1 MGIIGN
7 GKKRKK
13 QTRTEP
19 QLFSDGRNNLKS
31 DSKRSKNKRG
41 IVRRLVRFFLV
52 LGFWGVVAGGL
63 ATSYIFF
70 SLNERGLLKIPER
83 EPGIMMLSNN
93 GSVLSE
99 EGAFFGDAAHIADLP
114 EYVPNAVI
122 AIEDRRFR
130 SHFGID
136 PIGLGR
142 AIARNILSGHLV
154 QGGSTLT
161 QQLAKNLFLTQEKT
175 ATRKAQE
182 AVLAVWLESKFTKD
196 EILQLYLN
204 RVYFGSGAYGIEQA
218 AHIYYNKSANELTIM
233 EAATLAGVLK
243 APSNY
248 NPAKNPEASMTRAKL
263 VIDSMVNEKF
273 ITADDAT
280 EAINT
285 AGGVTPEVSLP
296 AKQYAVDWISK
307 QLPLLV
313 KNYDQSIIIETTI
326 DPTIQANAEK
336 AMRKRLNENG
346 KKLNVSEGAM
356 VVMDPTGAVIAMIG
370 GKSYQKSQYNRAIA
384 ASRQPGSAFKP
395 FVYEAAMENGFTPD
409 SIEIDEPVRI
419 GNWSPENYKQKYLGE
434 VSLEQA
440 FAQSIN
446 TVAAKLAVNVGTDKV
461 AAVAQRFGITSA
473 LTHDASLALGTSEV
487 SPMELVTAYVPF
499 ANGGTAVQPYV
510 VKRIVTRDGKVL
522 YERKGDGL
530 GQVISENNL
539 GEMNR
544 LFRAVVQNGTGVK
557 AQFGNFD
564 IGGKTG
570 TSQNYRDAWFVG
582 FTPYMIAG
590 VWMGNDD
597 NSPTKNVTGGS
608 LPTLVWRDVMEPAHQ
623 GLAVAVLPGYAQPI
637 EQAPVDQAVVDQSQP
652 TDQGQ
657 IVVAAPPQVE
667 PPKRKSI
674 LDILFGAPDSAAPK
688 RKKPVWEQRQDNERS
703 LY

>member
-1 MGIIGN
+1 MALFGRKKPKKKGTRSEPQLFADTNRDHAN
-7 GKKRKK
+7 GKKRKV
-13 QTRTEP
+13 
-19 QLFSDGRNNLKS
+19 
-31 DSKRSKNKRG
+31 SKRSLLG
-41 IVRRLVRFFLV
+41 RLVGFFLV
-52 LGFWGVVAGGL
+52 LGFWGGIAGSL
-63 ATSYIFF
+63 ALGYIWF
-70 SLNERGLLKIPER
+70 SLDQRGLLKIPER
-83 EPGIMMLSNN
+83 EPGIMMLAAN
-93 GSVLSE
+93 GTVLSE
-99 EGAFFGDAAHIADLP
+99 QGSFFGDAAHISELP
-114 EYVPNAVI
+114 DYVPNAII

-130 SHFGID
+130 HHFGID
-136 PIGLGR
+136 PIGLARAMTRNVMAGR
-142 AIARNILSGHLV
+142 LV

-182 AVLAVWLESKFTKD
+182 AVLAIWLESKYSKD

-243 APSNY
+243 APTNY
-248 NPAKNPEASMTRAKL
+248 NPTKNPEASMTRAKL
-263 VIDSMVNEKF
+263 VINAMVDEKF
-273 ITADDAT
+273 ISSDDAA
-280 EAINT
+280 EAVDT
-285 AGGVTPEVSLP
+285 AAGVTPETNLP
-296 AKQYAVDWISK
+296 ARQYAVDWIAK
-307 QLPLLV
+307 QLPLLL
-313 KNYDQSIIIETTI
+313 KTYDQSIIIETTI
-326 DPTIQANAEK
+326 DPDIQTNAEQ
-336 AMRKRLNENG
+336 ALRKRLNESG
-346 KKLNVSEGAM
+346 KKLNVSEGAV
-356 VVMDPTGAVIAMIG
+356 VVMDMSGAVTAMVG

-409 SIEIDEPVRI
+409 SVEVDEPVRF
-419 GNWSPENYKQKYLGE
+419 GNWSPENYKQKYQGE

-446 TVAAKLAVNVGTDKV
+446 TIAAKLAMTVGTNQV
-461 AAVAQRFGITSA
+461 AAVAQRFGITST

-487 SPMELVTAYVPF
+487 SPIELITAYVPF
-499 ANGGTAVQPYV
+499 ANGGMAVQPYV
-510 VKRIVTRDGKVL
+510 VRRIVTRDGKVL
-522 YERKGDGL
+522 YEHKGDGL
-530 GQVISENNL
+530 GRVISDNNL

-582 FTPYMIAG
+582 FTPYMVAG

-608 LPTLVWRDVMEPAHQ
+608 LPTLVWRDVMEPAHA
-623 GLAVAVLPGYAQPI
+623 GLAVAVLPGFEQPRAQAQPQDQVADAV
-637 EQAPVDQAVVDQSQP
+637 QAPAPQ
-652 TDQGQ
+652 
-657 IVVAAPPQVE
+657 APPR
-667 PPKRKSI
+667 RKNI
-674 LDILFGAPDSAAPK
+674 FDILFGPSDSAAPK
-688 RKKPVWEQRQDNERS
+688 RKKPLWEQRQDDERS

>member
-1 MGIIGN
+1 MALFGA
-7 GKKRKK
+7 KKNKRNTK
-13 QTRTEP
+13 RNEP
-19 QLFSDGRNNLKS
+19 QLFNDGVRALRADRKPV
-31 DSKRSKNKRG
+31 KARRG
-41 IVRRLVRFFLV
+41 FLRRLFGLLIWLGVWGAV
-52 LGFWGVVAGGL
+52 AGALGFGYVL
-63 ATSYIFF
+63 F

-83 EPGIMMLSNN
+83 QPGIMILASN

-99 EGAFFGDAAHIADLP
+99 EGAFYGDAAHIADLP
-114 EYVPNAVI
+114 DYVPNAVI

-136 PIGLGR
+136 PLGLGR
-142 AIARNILSGHLV
+142 AMLRNVLAGRMV

-182 AVLAVWLESKFTKD
+182 AVLALWLESKFNKD

-218 AHIYYNKSANELTIM
+218 ARTYYNKSANELSIM

-248 NPAKNPEASMTRAKL
+248 NPAKNPGAALTRAKL
-263 VIDSMVNEKF
+263 VVNAMVEEKF
-273 ITADDAT
+273 ITADDAA
-280 EAINT
+280 EAVNT
-285 AGGVTPEVSLP
+285 AGGVTPFASLP
-296 AKQYAVDWISK
+296 AKQYAVDWITR

-313 KNYDQSIIIETTI
+313 KNYDQSIIVETTI
-326 DPTIQANAEK
+326 DPTIQANAER
-336 AMRKRLNENG
+336 ALRKRLADNG
-346 KKLNVSEGAM
+346 KKMNVSEGAM
-356 VVMDPTGAVIAMIG
+356 VVMDPTGAVVAMLG

-409 SIEIDEPVRI
+409 STEIDEPVRF
-419 GNWSPENYKQKYLGE
+419 GNWQPENYKQKYQGT

-446 TVAAKLAVNVGTDKV
+446 TVAAKLAVTVGTEKV
-461 AAVAQRFGITSA
+461 AEVAQRFGITSP
-473 LTHDASLALGTSEV
+473 LTRDASLALGTSEV
-487 SPMELVTAYVPF
+487 SPLELITAYAPF

-510 VKRIVTRDGKVL
+510 VRRIVTRDGQVL

-530 GQVISENNL
+530 GKVISDNNL

-544 LFRAVVQNGTGVK
+544 LFRAVVQSGTGVK

-582 FTPYMIAG
+582 FTPYLIAG

-597 NSPTKNVTGGS
+597 NTPTKNVTGGS
-608 LPTLVWRDVMEPAHQ
+608 LPAQVWRDVMEPAHQ
-623 GLAVAVLPGYAQPI
+623 GLAVAVLPGYVAPNGGQMLDQNAAQRGQGTANAQVSSATPT
-637 EQAPVDQAVVDQSQP
+637 PPAV
-652 TDQGQ
+652 
-657 IVVAAPPQVE
+657 
-667 PPKRKSI
+667 RKPRTI
-674 LDILFGAPDSAAPK
+674 FDILFGGGPDPAAPT
-688 RKKPVWEQRQDNERS
+688 RKKPIWEQRQDEKS

>member
-1 MGIIGN
+1 MGIFGN

-13 QTRTEP
+13 QNRTEP
-19 QLFSDGRNNLKS
+19 QLFSDGRNDLRS
-31 DSKRSKNKRG
+31 DSKRNKRKRG
-41 IVRRLVRFFLV
+41 ILRRIIGFFLV
-52 LGFWGVVAGGL
+52 LGFWGVVAGVL

-93 GSVLSE
+93 GAVLSE
-99 EGAFFGDAAHIADLP
+99 QGAFFGDAAHIADLP
-114 EYVPNAVI
+114 DYVPNAVI

-136 PIGLGR
+136 PIGLVR
-142 AIARNILSGHLV
+142 AISRNILSGHLV

-182 AVLAVWLESKFTKD
+182 AVLAVWLESKFNKD

-218 AHIYYNKSANELTIM
+218 AHVYYNKSANELTIM

-263 VIDSMVNEKF
+263 VINSMVDEKF
-273 ITADDAT
+273 ITADDAS
-280 EAINT
+280 EAVGT

-336 AMRKRLNENG
+336 AMRRRLNESG
-346 KKLNVSEGAM
+346 KKMNVSEGAM

-409 SIEIDEPVRI
+409 SVEVDEPVRI

-446 TVAAKLAVNVGTDKV
+446 TVAAKLAVSVGIDKV
-461 AAVAQRFGITSA
+461 AAVAQRFGITST

-510 VKRIVTRDGKVL
+510 VKRIVTRDGKIL

-623 GLAVAVLPGYAQPI
+623 GLAVAVLPGYVEPVA
-637 EQAPVDQAVVDQSQP
+637 QAPADQTVAVQEQP
-652 TDQGQ
+652 VEPDQ
-657 IVVAAPPQVE
+657 IVVAPPPQAQ
-667 PPKRKSI
+667 PSKRKSL
-674 LDILFGAPDSAAPK
+674 LDVLFGAPDPAAPK
-688 RKKPVWEQRQDNERS
+688 RKKPVWEQRQDDEKN

>member
-1 MGIIGN
+1 MGIFRRS
-7 GKKRKK
+7 KKRKK
-13 QTRTEP
+13 TGRTEP
-19 QLFSDGRNNLKS
+19 QLFTDRGGSS
-31 DSKRSKNKRG
+31 PEPKRSKRKRSIWG
-41 IVRRLVRFFLV
+41 RLFGLFIV
-52 LGFWGVVAGGL
+52 LGFWGAVAGSLVFG
-63 ATSYIFF
+63 YIWF
-70 SLNERGLLKIPER
+70 SLNERGLLQIPQR
-83 EPGIMMLSNN
+83 EPGIMMLASN
-93 GSVLSE
+93 GAVLSE
-99 EGAFFGDAAHIADLP
+99 QGSFFGDAAHISDLP
-114 EYVPNAVI
+114 DYVPNAVI

-136 PIGLGR
+136 PIGLAR
-142 AIARNILSGHLV
+142 AMTRNLLSGHMV

-161 QQLAKNLFLTQEKT
+161 QQLAKNLFLSPDKT

-182 AVLAVWLESKFTKD
+182 AVLAIWLESKFTKD

-204 RVYFGSGAYGIEQA
+204 RVYFGSGAYGTEQA
-218 AHIYYNKSANELTIM
+218 AHVYYNKSANELTIM

-243 APSNY
+243 APTSY
-248 NPAKNPEASMTRAKL
+248 NPAKNPDAAMTRAKL
-263 VIDSMVNEKF
+263 VVNAMVDEKF
-273 ITADDAT
+273 ITADDAA
-280 EAINT
+280 EAVDT
-285 AGGVTPEVSLP
+285 AAGTVPEANLP
-296 AKQYAVDWISK
+296 AKQYAVDWIAK

-313 KNYDQSIIIETTI
+313 KSYDQSIVIETTI
-326 DPTIQANAEK
+326 DPTIQTNAEQS
-336 AMRKRLNENG
+336 MRKRLNENG

-356 VVMDPTGAVIAMIG
+356 VVMDPTGAVIAMVG

-384 ASRQPGSAFKP
+384 ASRQPGSAFKA

-409 SIEIDEPVRI
+409 SIEVDEPVRI
-419 GNWSPENYKQKYLGE
+419 GNWSPENYKQQYQGQ

-446 TVAAKLAVNVGTDKV
+446 TIAAKLTVAVGAANV
-461 AAVAQRFGITSA
+461 AAVAQRFGITST

-487 SPMELVTAYVPF
+487 SPIELITAYVPF

-510 VKRIVTRDGKVL
+510 VRRIVTRDGQVL
-522 YERKGDGL
+522 YEHHGDGL
-530 GQVISENNL
+530 GRVISDNNL

-608 LPTLVWRDVMEPAHQ
+608 LPALVWRDVMEPAHA
-623 GLAVAVLPGYAQPI
+623 GFAVAVLPGFEQPTAQPP
-637 EQAPVDQAVVDQSQP
+637 ADQTVVDQNQTSTPDQVANATAPQDQP
-652 TDQGQ
+652 T
-657 IVVAAPPQVE
+657 
-667 PPKRKSI
+667 KRRTI
-674 LDILFGAPDSAAPK
+674 FDVLFGPSDPAIPK
-688 RKKPVWEQRQDNERS
+688 RKKPVWEQRQDDKS

>member
-1 MGIIGN
+1 MGLFGN
-7 GKKRKK
+7 GKKKK
-13 QTRTEP
+13 RSGKSEP
-19 QLFSDGRNNLKS
+19 QLFNDGRKDLRADRKPV
-31 DSKRSKNKRG
+31 KRKRG
-41 IVRRLVRFFLV
+41 IFRRLIGLMIWLSFWGTVV
-52 LGFWGVVAGGL
+52 GALGFG
-63 ATSYIFF
+63 YILF

-83 EPGIMMLSNN
+83 EPGMMILANN

-99 EGAFFGDAAHIADLP
+99 QGAFFGDAAHISDLP
-114 EYVPNAVI
+114 DYVPGAVI

-130 SHFGID
+130 HHFGID
-136 PIGLGR
+136 PIGLAR
-142 AIARNILSGHLV
+142 AIVRNVMVGHMV

-182 AVLAVWLESKFTKD
+182 AVLALWLESKFTKD

-218 AHIYYNKSANELTIM
+218 AHTYYNKTAAELTIM
-233 EAATLAGVLK
+233 EAATMAGVLK
-243 APSNY
+243 APTNY
-248 NPAKNPEASMTRAKL
+248 NPAKNPDAAMTRAKL
-263 VIDSMVNEKF
+263 VINAMVDEN
-273 ITADDAT
+273 IISSDDAT
-280 EAINT
+280 EAVDT
-285 AGGVTPEVSLP
+285 ARGVTPEAALP
-296 AKQYAVDWISK
+296 AKQYAVDWIVK

-326 DPTIQANAEK
+326 DTTIQANAEH
-336 AMRKRLNENG
+336 ALRKRLNDNG

-356 VVMDPTGAVIAMIG
+356 VVMGPTGAVIAMLG
-370 GKSYQKSQYNRAIA
+370 GKSYKKSQYNRAIA

-395 FVYEAAMENGFTPD
+395 FVYEAAMEHGFTPD
-409 SIEIDEPVRI
+409 SVQIDEPVRI
-419 GNWSPENYKQKYLGE
+419 GNWSPENYKQQYLGR

-446 TVAAKLAVNVGTDKV
+446 TVAAKLGVAVGPANV
-461 AAVAQRFGITSA
+461 AQVAQRFGITST

-487 SPMELVTAYVPF
+487 SPIELVTAYVPF

-522 YERKGDGL
+522 YERKGNGL
-530 GQVISENNL
+530 GRVISENNL

-608 LPTLVWRDVMEPAHQ
+608 LPAQVWRDVMEPAHQ
-623 GLAVAVLPGYAQPI
+623 GLSVAVLPGYVQPAANQTI
-637 EQAPVDQAVVDQSQP
+637 AAQSQQTP
-652 TDQGQ
+652 DSQ
-657 IVVAAPPQVE
+657 VADAVPAPMPS
-667 PPKRKSI
+667 RKPRTI
-674 LDILFGAPDSAAPK
+674 FDILFGPTDAGAPK
-688 RKKPVWEQRQDNERS
+688 RKNPVWDQKQDDKS

>member
-31 DSKRSKNKRG
+31 DSKRSKSKRG

-218 AHIYYNKSANELTIM
+218 AHTYYNKSANELTIM

-336 AMRKRLNENG
+336 ALRKRLNENG